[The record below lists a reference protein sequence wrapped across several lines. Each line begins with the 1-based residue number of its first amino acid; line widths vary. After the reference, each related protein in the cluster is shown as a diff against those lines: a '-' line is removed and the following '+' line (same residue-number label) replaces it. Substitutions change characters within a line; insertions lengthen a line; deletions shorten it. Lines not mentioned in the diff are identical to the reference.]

1 MSKCFILGAGASY
14 GYDETIPEND
24 RPPLGNQVI
33 GRTIKLGMLSEDTYP
48 SLFKTLELY
57 KSSNGLGDNEIVKSD
72 IELVLEWA
80 VNQIKTQA
88 GDLRKL
94 DPTKFDEEASKLL
107 PGYREEMEKYIEED
121 LERQLAAPA
130 IKDFAAKDQNFIRDY
145 KAKRAEVTRDNF
157 RSMVSDYI
165 DNYQTSQD
173 TRAIIHRGIGQAW
186 YMMFELFRHY
196 SLKYRPN
203 FDAYQRLV
211 LYHLREN
218 YSVISLNYDTIF
230 EKAVTQSGLVYSYPL
245 PRNQILPYIPN
256 LPIFQPQLDI
266 WPDSSKLIYIAKIH
280 GSVNWFNPVINV
292 ISVGSEVKDL
302 PTLIEQ
308 LGGLPYTNRFISPGP
323 LIRIPPD
330 RLQDVSLRDLLPNGH
345 EFYEP
350 VLLPPIGYSKDYAK
364 FDYVHRNFE
373 AARQL
378 LSSSDEIVIVGSSLR
393 AQDKDLIELI
403 KNNSKTV
410 KKVTIVSPSHGENIK
425 SSVKELLSPNDVR
438 FQLFDSFENYVKTF

>member
-33 GRTIKLGMLSEDTYP
+33 GRAIKLGILSEDTYP

-57 KSSNGLGDNEIVKSD
+57 KSSNGLGDNEIVNSD

-80 VNQIKTQA
+80 ANQDKSPA
-88 GDLRKL
+88 DELREL
-94 DPTKFDEEASKLL
+94 DPTNQKN
-107 PGYREEMEKYIEED
+107 R
-121 LERQLAAPA
+121 
-130 IKDFAAKDQNFIRDY
+130 
-145 KAKRAEVTRDNF
+145 T
-157 RSMVSDYI
+157 
-165 DNYQTSQD
+165 
-173 TRAIIHRGIGQAW
+173 IIHRGIGEAW

-196 SLKYRPN
+196 SLKYRQN
-203 FDAYQRLV
+203 FDAYQRLA

-245 PRNQILPYIPN
+245 LRDQIPPYIPN
-256 LPIFQPQLDI
+256 PPIFQPQLDI
-266 WPDSSKLIYIAKIH
+266 WPDSSRLIYIAKIH

-292 ISVGSEVKDL
+292 ISVGPEVKDL

-308 LGGLPYTNRFISPGP
+308 LGSLSYTNRFISPP
-323 LIRIPPD
+323 IRILPD
-330 RLQDVSLRDLLPNGH
+330 RLQDISLRNLLPNGH

-350 VLLPPIGYSKDYAK
+350 VLLPPIGDFKDYAK
-364 FDYVHRNFE
+364 FDYVRRNFE
-373 AARQL
+373 AAGKL

-410 KKVTIVSPSHGENIK
+410 KKVTIVSASHGENIK
-425 SSVKELLSPNDVR
+425 SSLKELLSPNDVG

>member
-24 RPPLGNQVI
+24 KPPLGNQVI
-33 GRTIKLGMLSEDTYP
+33 GRAIKLGMLSEDTYP

-57 KSSNGLGDNEIVKSD
+57 KSSNGLGDNEIVNSD

-80 VNQIKTQA
+80 ANQDKSPA
-88 GDLRKL
+88 DELREL
-94 DPTKFDEEASKLL
+94 DPTNQKN
-107 PGYREEMEKYIEED
+107 R
-121 LERQLAAPA
+121 
-130 IKDFAAKDQNFIRDY
+130 
-145 KAKRAEVTRDNF
+145 T
-157 RSMVSDYI
+157 
-165 DNYQTSQD
+165 
-173 TRAIIHRGIGQAW
+173 IIHHGIGQAW

-203 FDAYQRLV
+203 FDAYQRLA

-323 LIRIPPD
+323 PIRIPPD

-373 AARQL
+373 AAGRL

-410 KKVTIVSPSHGENIK
+410 KKVTIVSTSHGENIK

>member
-33 GRTIKLGMLSEDTYP
+33 GRAIKLGILSEDTYP

-57 KSSNGLGDNEIVKSD
+57 KSSNGLGDNEIVNSD

-80 VNQIKTQA
+80 ANQDKSPA
-88 GDLRKL
+88 DELREL
-94 DPTKFDEEASKLL
+94 DPTNQKN
-107 PGYREEMEKYIEED
+107 R
-121 LERQLAAPA
+121 
-130 IKDFAAKDQNFIRDY
+130 
-145 KAKRAEVTRDNF
+145 T
-157 RSMVSDYI
+157 
-165 DNYQTSQD
+165 
-173 TRAIIHRGIGQAW
+173 IIHRGIGQAW

-203 FDAYQRLV
+203 FDAYQRLA

-245 PRNQILPYIPN
+245 PRDQIPPYIPN
-256 LPIFQPQLDI
+256 PPIFQPQLDI
-266 WPDSSKLIYIAKIH
+266 WPDSSRLIYIAKIH

-292 ISVGSEVKDL
+292 ISVGPEVKDL

-308 LGGLPYTNRFISPGP
+308 LGSLSYTNRFISPP
-323 LIRIPPD
+323 KLIPPN
-330 RLQDVSLRDLLPNGH
+330 RLQDVSLRNLLPNGH

-350 VLLPPIGYSKDYAK
+350 VLLPPIGYFKDYAK

-373 AARQL
+373 AAGQL

-410 KKVTIVSPSHGENIK
+410 KKVTIVSASHGENIK
-425 SSVKELLSPNDVR
+425 SSLKELLSPNDVG